1 MNIFNPVIGDA
12 KINCRCKNCFHSF
25 WLRTLPDDKLKC
37 YCELSHSFLTD
48 KIFLCSGAE
57 DNINFSEHL
66 KNSVACS
73 RCSNSLW
80 YKTDKNIMRCVCL
93 HLQAIVFD
101 SFNKNILPISKC
113 NGVQPLQEFSAFPT
127 ATVIDNF

>member
-1 MNIFNPVIGDA
+1 MNIFNPVIGDK
-12 KINCRCKNCFHSF
+12 KINCRCKDCFHSF

-37 YCELSHSFLTD
+37 YCELSHSFLLD
-48 KIFLCSGAE
+48 KILVCSGAE

-73 RCSNSLW
+73 QCSNSLW
-80 YKTDKNIMRCVCL
+80 YKTDKNIMRCFCL

-101 SFNKNILPISKC
+101 SSNNKISPISKC
-113 NGVQPLQEFSAFPT
+113 NGVFPPHEISSFPT
-127 ATVIDNF
+127 ATNIDDF